1 MFDTAPVHH
10 CVPFN
15 TYPFRSNAGVFI
27 LLLQILVNS
36 VNLELVKGDITDLAV
51 DAIVNAANSY
61 LVLGAGVAG
70 AIDEKGGP
78 SIQAECEAIG
88 HCEVGSA
95 VLTGA
100 GKLLAKHVIHA
111 VGPYQGQGDE
121 ESKLAGATLAS
132 LQLARQHELVSI
144 AFPAI
149 STGVFGYPIDAC
161 ARIMLR
167 TAIEFASAKPSPV
180 KRIVFCL
187 FDGRAYRVFSE
198 TLATQTNGPSSSP
211 IS

>member
-1 MFDTAPVHH
+1 MQTF
-10 CVPFN
+10 
-15 TYPFRSNAGVFI
+15 
-27 LLLQILVNS
+27 VNNVS
-36 VNLELVKGDITDLAV
+36 LELVIGDITDLAV

-88 HCEVGSA
+88 HCDVGSA
-95 VLTGA
+95 VITSG
-100 GKLLAKHVIHA
+100 GQLLAKYVIHA
-111 VGPYQGQGDE
+111 VGPYQGEGDE
-121 ESKLAGATLAS
+121 DAKLAGATLAS
-132 LQLARQHELVSI
+132 LQLAQQYGLKSI

-149 STGVFGYPIDAC
+149 STGIFRYPLDDC

-167 TAIEFASAKPSPV
+167 MAIDFAVEKPTPI

-187 FDGRAYRVFSE
+187 FDKQAYRIFSE
-198 TLATQTNGPSSSP
+198 TLAKQIGNLGVSP
-211 IS
+211 TSE